1 MAILSDRWI
10 RRMAQDKGM
19 IEPFVDGQKRD
30 GVISYGL
37 SSYGYDARVGND
49 FKIFTNVNSA
59 VVDPKNFAENSFVDR
74 TTDICIIPPNS
85 FALARTVEYFR
96 IPRDVLVICV
106 GKSTYAR
113 CGIIVNVTP
122 LEPEWE
128 GHVTLEFSNTTPL
141 PARIYANEGACPVP
155 VPAGQRALRGFL
167 QRQGRQVPGPAR
179 RHLAEDLSGRKS
191 MDRIRIKGGRQ
202 LKGELRI
209 SGSKNA
215 SLPLMVAALLSDKK
229 LTLHNVPRLADITT
243 MIQLLQQHGVE
254 IQAAPGENGHAHG
267 TTLILQAGK
276 ISSTTA
282 PYDIV
287 RKMRASVLVLGPLLA
302 REGVAR
308 VSLPGG
314 CAIGARPVDLHIA
327 GLKAMGAEIDIDGGY
342 MVARAPKGLK
352 GARYTF
358 PKVSVG
364 ATENLM
370 MAAALAKGTTVLD
383 NAAREPEITDLAKCL
398 VAMGVPVG
406 GVGTETLTIE
416 GVSSLKETAH
426 SVIPDRIETGTYAM
440 AVAMTAGDVE
450 LVGGR
455 LDLIETAAQ
464 TLRSAGVTLEQTAR
478 GLRVQRTNG
487 ALRGVDVMTEPYPGF
502 PTDLQAQMMALMTRA
517 EGASMITE
525 TVFESRFMHV
535 PELSRMG
542 ANVTI
547 HHESA
552 LVRGVRKLRGAD
564 VMATD
569 LRASVSLAIAALA
582 AEGDTTLHRVYH
594 LDRGYERLEEKLGAC
609 GADIERLKG

>member
-1 MAILSDRWI
+1 
-10 RRMAQDKGM
+10 
-19 IEPFVDGQKRD
+19 
-30 GVISYGL
+30 
-37 SSYGYDARVGND
+37 
-49 FKIFTNVNSA
+49 
-59 VVDPKNFAENSFVDR
+59 
-74 TTDICIIPPNS
+74 
-85 FALARTVEYFR
+85 
-96 IPRDVLVICV
+96 
-106 GKSTYAR
+106 
-113 CGIIVNVTP
+113 
-122 LEPEWE
+122 
-128 GHVTLEFSNTTPL
+128 
-141 PARIYANEGACPVP
+141 
-155 VPAGQRALRGFL
+155 
-167 QRQGRQVPGPAR
+167 
-179 RHLAEDLSGRKS
+179 
-191 MDRIRIKGGRQ
+191 MDRIRIRGGRQ
-202 LKGELRI
+202 LKGDIRI

-215 SLPLMVAALLSDKK
+215 TLPLMVTALLSDKK
-229 LTLHNVPRLADITT
+229 LVLHNVPRLADITT
-243 MIQLLQQHGVE
+243 MIQLLKQHGVE
-254 IQAAPGENGHAHG
+254 IESGAGENGHAHG
-267 TTLILQAGK
+267 TTLTLHTRK
-276 ISSTTA
+276 VSSTTA

-302 REGVAR
+302 REGEAR

-327 GLKAMGAEIDIDGGY
+327 GLRAMGAEIDIDGGY

-383 NAAREPEITDLAKCL
+383 NAAREPEITDLAECL
-398 VAMGVPVG
+398 AKMGVPING
-406 GVGTETLTIE
+406 IGTETLTIE
-416 GVSSLKETAH
+416 GVQQLKAATH
-426 SVIPDRIETGTYAM
+426 TVIPDRIETGTYAM
-440 AVAMTAGDVE
+440 AVAMTAGNVE
-450 LVGGR
+450 LVGAR
-455 LDLIETAAQ
+455 LDLMEAAAQ
-464 TLRSAGVTLEQTAR
+464 SLRAAGVVLEKTNR
-478 GLRVQRTNG
+478 GVHVSRANG
-487 ALRGVDVMTEPYPGF
+487 LHGVDVMTEPYPGF

-552 LVRGVRKLRGAD
+552 LVRGVPKLRGAD

-594 LDRGYERLEEKLGAC
+594 LDRGYERLEEKLAAC

>member
-1 MAILSDRWI
+1 
-10 RRMAQDKGM
+10 
-19 IEPFVDGQKRD
+19 
-30 GVISYGL
+30 
-37 SSYGYDARVGND
+37 
-49 FKIFTNVNSA
+49 
-59 VVDPKNFAENSFVDR
+59 
-74 TTDICIIPPNS
+74 
-85 FALARTVEYFR
+85 
-96 IPRDVLVICV
+96 
-106 GKSTYAR
+106 
-113 CGIIVNVTP
+113 
-122 LEPEWE
+122 
-128 GHVTLEFSNTTPL
+128 
-141 PARIYANEGACPVP
+141 
-155 VPAGQRALRGFL
+155 
-167 QRQGRQVPGPAR
+167 
-179 RHLAEDLSGRKS
+179 

-202 LKGELRI
+202 LKGDILI
-209 SGSKNA
+209 SGAKNA
-215 SLPLMVAALLSDKK
+215 ALPLMVSAMLSDKS

-243 MIQLLQQHGVE
+243 MIQLLRQHGVDVST
-254 IQAAPGENGHAHG
+254 IPGENGHAHG
-267 TTLILQAGK
+267 TTLVLKAGQ
-276 ISSTTA
+276 ITSTTA

-287 RKMRASVLVLGPLLA
+287 RKMRASVLVLGVLLA
-302 REGVAR
+302 REGQAR

-327 GLKAMGAEIDIDGGY
+327 GLRAMGAEIDIDGGY

-383 NAAREPEITDLAKCL
+383 NAAREPEITNLAECL
-398 VAMGVPVG
+398 AAMGVPVSG
-406 GVGTETLTIE
+406 IGTETLTIE
-416 GVSSLKETAH
+416 GVSALKEATH

-464 TLRSAGVTLEQTAR
+464 TLRAAGVTLESTER

-487 ALRGVDVMTEPYPGF
+487 ALHGVDVMTEPYPGF

-525 TVFESRFMHV
+525 TIFESRFMHV
-535 PELSRMG
+535 PELARMG

-552 LVRGVRKLRGAD
+552 LVRGVPRLRGAD

-569 LRASVSLAIAALA
+569 LRASVSLAIAGLV

-594 LDRGYERLEEKLGAC
+594 LDRGFERLEETLAAC